1 MSVTRGGYI
10 LRGETDSH
18 PGSLTAASLLHTLF
32 SAYFIANVSNFQA
45 LVTGAVETSHAAIRY
60 FHTEGRALAIKDL
73 HSNNI
78 GTPINIHTCSHYSV
92 LF

>member
-1 MSVTRGGYI
+1 MSVTRGGYK
-10 LRGETDSH
+10 RGNCFTPWQSDR
-18 PGSLTAASLLHTLF
+18 SLTLTHPIHCLLL
-32 SAYFIANVSNFQA
+32 YGKYVSNFQA
-45 LVTGAVETSHAAIRY
+45 LVTGALETSHAAIRHL
-60 FHTEGRALAIKDL
+60 HTEGRALAIKDF